1 MSAYAAWI
9 ETAGLAHGPVFR
21 RIGPTGQL
29 AEDSLHPGSL
39 IPLLRKLFA
48 AAGLADADRYSSH
61 SLRRGFAGWAHSTG
75 WDLKELMEY
84 VGWRDLKSAMR
95 YMDVAEQGL
104 AERFERGL

>member
-1 MSAYAAWI
+1 M
-9 ETAGLAHGPVFR
+9 
-21 RIGPTGQL
+21 
-29 AEDSLHPGSL
+29 
-39 IPLLRKLFA
+39 
-48 AAGLADADRYSSH
+48 
-61 SLRRGFAGWAHSTG
+61 RRGFAGWAHSTG